1 MGDSK
6 LVIQCLC
13 GQWLFKWSGY
23 KARVASTLDSW
34 FCSAQSLGILPC
46 NDAAHYFH
54 HTHRE
59 NNGAADAVASR
70 GHEGMQSECFLEEV
84 GRYYVLCFDGSVRNK
99 CAAAGWILKTC
110 QRPGA
115 PLDEWK
121 TLAWAC
127 APVPGESVTAAEL
140 EAAVGGLCFLQAY
153 LRHKAGLQDAQC
165 LFNFLQSW
173 APQQH
178 YNR

>member
-1 MGDSK
+1 MVTKIPVSKPVRIVPPLELTWGSLCDSGFSRVAVVGDSK
-6 LVIQCLC
+6 LAIQCLC

-34 FCSAQSLGILPC
+34 LCSAQSLGILPC

-59 NNGAADAVASR
+59 NNGAADSVAIRS
-70 GHEGMQSECFLEEV
+70 HEGLQSECVLEEV

-110 QRPGA
+110 ERPGA
-115 PLDEWK
+115 PLDE
-121 TLAWAC
+121 
-127 APVPGESVTAAEL
+127 
-140 EAAVGGLCFLQAY
+140 
-153 LRHKAGLQDAQC
+153 
-165 LFNFLQSW
+165 
-173 APQQH
+173 
-178 YNR
+178 